1 LDECDTD
8 GLVIA
13 VAELER
19 YHNDINQASITE
31 FLAANDRGRGC
42 TSFLPRIGATCER
55 YKTTGTYVRD
65 GEEMVMSVAEL
76 EAELA
81 TARKEM
87 RNVSD
92 ELHEVL
98 RSNSRLAAEL
108 A

>member
-1 LDECDTD
+1 
-8 GLVIA
+8 

-31 FLAANDRGRGC
+31 FLGANDRGRGC
-42 TSFLPRIGATCER
+42 TPFLPRIGDTCER
-55 YKTTGTYVRD
+55 YKTTGTYVRG
-65 GEEMVMSVAEL
+65 GEELVMSVAEL

-81 TARKEM
+81 VTRKEM
-87 RNVSD
+87 RIVSD

-98 RSNSRLAAEL
+98 RTNSRLVAEL

>member
-1 LDECDTD
+1 LNEAILM
-8 GLVIA
+8 GLAIT

-42 TSFLPRIGATCER
+42 TPFLPRIGATCER
-55 YKTTGTYVRD
+55 YKTTGTCVRD
-65 GEEMVMSVAEL
+65 GEEMVVSVAEL
-76 EAELA
+76 EVELA

-87 RNVSD
+87 RSVSD